1 MADPI
6 MKGDVKQTRVGPAWL
21 LVGTTFDNLECLGLT
36 QGGITLTGEVE
47 TEGVEWDQIDAKIE
61 YISQM
66 TTKVEAKLGEM
77 TKANMAKVV
86 LGGYTMYDPAN
97 NSGTDDE
104 KEAGALFVMGSAV
117 GTDPLSHAKILV
129 IHPKNKPWSDR
140 SEDIVM
146 EKAYPLTTLNIN
158 YSKKDPRLMDV
169 SFKAVVHTG
178 ATGKQRSFIIG
189 DYAKIATLLDA

>member
-6 MKGDVKQTRVGPAWL
+6 LKGNVLNTKVGPAWL
-21 LVGTTFDNLECLGLT
+21 LVGTTFDNLQCLGLT
-36 QGGITLTGEVE
+36 QGGITLSGEVE
-47 TEGVEWDQIDAKIE
+47 TESIEWDQVDAKIE
-61 YISQM
+61 YISQV

-77 TKANMAKVV
+77 TKANMAEII
-86 LGGYTMYDPAN
+86 LGGYTLYDPADN
-97 NSGTDDE
+97 AGTDAE
-104 KEAGALFVMGSAV
+104 KEKGAIFVMGSAV

-129 IHPKNKPWSDR
+129 IHPKSKPWSDR

-178 ATGKQRSFIIG
+178 STGKQRSFVIG
-189 DYAKIATLLDA
+189 DYAKIATLLDV